1 MGITLPISLVSF
13 SKIEELNGLVEPIIK
28 ARDVDGTVIL
38 RQKMDFILIDTI
50 ADQGLDLSQTSRRDM
65 RRLARKNAHLLP
77 ESYTTLS
84 KLVASAEH
92 GGRVAVDHIRSHRV
106 FLYAAGDGTCR

>member
-1 MGITLPISLVSF
+1 MGITLLISIVRL
-13 SKIEELNGLVEPIIK
+13 SKIEELNGLVKPIIK
-28 ARDVDGTVIL
+28 ARGVDGTAIL
-38 RQKMDFILIDTI
+38 RQKIDFILIDTT
-50 ADQGLDLSQTSRRDM
+50 ADPGIDLSQTSRRDM

-77 ESYTTLS
+77 ESYTALS

-92 GGRVAVDHIRSHRV
+92 GGGVAVDHVRSHRV